1 MFNTNTELVF
11 SCFFPHK
18 HLKIMC
24 FFNVLYLFAR
34 LHLCSS
40 ERHPLPR
47 THVCLRPLDLLP
59 LQGVWKRYQGMHW
72 CLFCIS
78 SQEKAEN
85 LKEISGEYTDVFSG
99 VSWFHASVRVFVV
112 LMLFKVANTVRCQQ
126 QPFDLMRYVGLNYLT
141 VTWRSFTENRTIC
154 CRSESSKQ
162 SVLSVTQHL
171 RPRKTQWCKIRFL
184 TSIWFLS
191 TQFNWIISVSLF
203 WQHNHGALLY
213 E

>member
-1 MFNTNTELVF
+1 MLFRKTSSTKDACLSPTTGSASTPRCLE
-11 SCFFPHK
+11 
-18 HLKIMC
+18 KIPRYALMS
-24 FFNVLYLFAR
+24 VLYQL
-34 LHLCSS
+34 
-40 ERHPLPR
+40 
-47 THVCLRPLDLLP
+47 T
-59 LQGVWKRYQGMHW
+59 G
-72 CLFCIS
+72 
-78 SQEKAEN
+78 KAEN
-85 LKEISGEYTDVFSG
+85 LKEISGESTDVFSG

-171 RPRKTQWCKIRFL
+171 RTQPRRTQWCKIRFL

-191 TQFNWIISVSLF
+191 TQLNWIISVSLF

>member
-1 MFNTNTELVF
+1 M
-11 SCFFPHK
+11 
-18 HLKIMC
+18 
-24 FFNVLYLFAR
+24 LYLFVR

-72 CLFCIS
+72 CLFCID

-85 LKEISGEYTDVFSG
+85 PKEIVGGESTDVFSG
-99 VSWFHASVRVFVV
+99 VSRFHASVRVFVV
-112 LMLFKVANTVRCQQ
+112 LMLFKVANTVRCQQQQQ

-154 CRSESSKQ
+154 CRSENSKQ

-171 RPRKTQWCKIRFL
+171 RTQPRRTRWCKIRFL
-184 TSIWFLS
+184 TLIWFLS

-203 WQHNHGALLY
+203 WQHNHGALLH

>member
-1 MFNTNTELVF
+1 M
-11 SCFFPHK
+11 
-18 HLKIMC
+18 
-24 FFNVLYLFAR
+24 LYLFVR

-47 THVCLRPLDLLP
+47 AHVCLRPLDLLP

-85 LKEISGEYTDVFSG
+85 LKEIVGGESTDVFSG
-99 VSWFHASVRVFVV
+99 VSRFHASVGVFVV

-141 VTWRSFTENRTIC
+141 VTWRSFTESRTIC

-171 RPRKTQWCKIRFL
+171 RPRRTQWCKIRFL